1 MDEIIT
7 QKEFADGFVKAVRAD
22 IADVSKAFFHIGFRL
37 WEARLHRYYEALGYE
52 NIIDCAEA
60 LFGFKK
66 STTYDMINV
75 YMFCRDNYGSAFIKD
90 KYRGYSQSQLIEF
103 TKIRLGSSNFIDL
116 CSPEDSVLKIRE
128 ARKIWDKACRVGPI
142 PFRKPI
148 TYKSLDE
155 FIETYKNIP
164 NFISEPKKVLSVPS
178 AALVEENK
186 EEIISA
192 EFREIEP
199 AAAVSSESENTSE
212 AVKVSG
218 VKEEAPVVSDD
229 NSGRPE
235 KSLKNLITDFL
246 FEELGSY
253 NYELTLDFARI
264 CYGIELKIGDYVL
277 SPGNN
282 YFDFE
287 VSSGKTG
294 VGGVSSC
301 RYILSDTYTIDY
313 YTSEQALAVVFS
325 SSPSKINGTIS
336 ANAGTGKD
344 NVYLWVAYPNEH
356 TLGDTVTLDRDF
368 IESMNWCGR
377 YDEDSNN
384 PAFVSSSLT
393 DAELTE
399 VLNTSKES
407 GNDCLFGFWV
417 TDFQNQTEEYYY
429 INYNYIDVPVESVSL
444 DNDNVVVN
452 N

>member
-1 MDEIIT
+1 MKNKIICE
-7 QKEFADGFVKAVRAD
+7 KIKWIVVFVLIFALA
-22 IADVSKAFFHIGFRL
+22 
-37 WEARLHRYYEALGYE
+37 
-52 NIIDCAEA
+52 
-60 LFGFKK
+60 
-66 STTYDMINV
+66 
-75 YMFCRDNYGSAFIKD
+75 
-90 KYRGYSQSQLIEF
+90 
-103 TKIRLGSSNFIDL
+103 
-116 CSPEDSVLKIRE
+116 
-128 ARKIWDKACRVGPI
+128 
-142 PFRKPI
+142 
-148 TYKSLDE
+148 
-155 FIETYKNIP
+155 
-164 NFISEPKKVLSVPS
+164 LSVFVLFNPNCIFGHHYINGICTECGI
-178 AALVEENK
+178 AEE
-186 EEIISA
+186 A
-192 EFREIEP
+192 
-199 AAAVSSESENTSE
+199 SSESDTKNTDSGVVDMATGEMLYSGQTYAMTNMLFSATSMSSTTASE
-212 AVKVSG
+212 GITLEASIYPSYATNKLVDWNVSFVNPDSEWATGKKISDYVKVVPTSDG
-218 VKEEAPVVSDD
+218 ALTATVSCLAPFGEQIVVTVVSRD
-229 NSGRPE
+229 NPE
-235 KSLKNLITDFL
+235 AKA
-246 FEELGSY
+246 EC
-253 NYELTLDFARI
+253 TLDFARI
-264 CYGIELKIGDYVL
+264 CYGIELKIGEYVL

-313 YTSEQALAVVFS
+313 YTSEQALAVLFC

>member
-37 WEARLHRYYEALGYE
+37 WEAQLHRYYETLGFE
-52 NIIDCAEA
+52 NISECSEA

-103 TKIRLGSSNFIDL
+103 TKIRLASSNFIDL

-128 ARKIWDKACRVGPI
+128 ARKIWNKACLVGPI

-246 FEELGSY
+246 FEELGRY
-253 NYELTLDFARI
+253 NYELKLLGRA
-264 CYGIELKIGDYVL
+264 YNLKTFFGVVAGKVVAFL
-277 SPGNN
+277 EENN
-282 YFDFE
+282 Y
-287 VSSGKTG
+287 V
-294 VGGVSSC
+294 C
-301 RYILSDTYTIDY
+301 
-313 YTSEQALAVVFS
+313 
-325 SSPSKINGTIS
+325 N
-336 ANAGTGKD
+336 
-344 NVYLWVAYPNEH
+344 
-356 TLGDTVTLDRDF
+356 
-368 IESMNWCGR
+368 C
-377 YDEDSNN
+377 
-384 PAFVSSSLT
+384 
-393 DAELTE
+393 
-399 VLNTSKES
+399 
-407 GNDCLFGFWV
+407 
-417 TDFQNQTEEYYY
+417 
-429 INYNYIDVPVESVSL
+429 
-444 DNDNVVVN
+444 
-452 N
+452 